1 MNVRGSIYWSFV
13 SQALI
18 FIISFGN
25 TVALARILTPHEFG
39 IFAIAVAAQAV
50 VQIFVNFGVSAY
62 VTQHENLTPGVLTS
76 AFTVN
81 AIVLVIFTTV
91 LFSVSFF
98 TQPLLGNADAG
109 SVLRILAISA
119 LVNIFAF
126 RSTAMLA
133 REMAF
138 KVISLVTLLSVM
150 VTAAVTLGSALLG
163 ASYMSAAWGI
173 LAGSVLQAFM
183 YNILGFRHISLRV
196 SLAGSREIFRF
207 GMTMSLLSGASALA
221 ARMSEIVLGRVQGM
235 SALGLYSRAT
245 GITAI
250 IQDNIY
256 ATATKIS
263 YVKMADESRKTG
275 SLGPTLLRSLQLITG
290 LLWPVQIG
298 LAVTAGPV
306 IRFMYGDKWTMAS
319 TPLSFI
325 LIAQAIM
332 LMFGMNWE
340 VFTLTGNLPRQAK
353 LEITR
358 TALGAIAFLI
368 CAQFSLVAAAAS
380 RVLEALIG
388 LFLYRGKIAELAK
401 VEQSQLRRIYGE
413 GALLTICAV
422 LPVLILMMIW
432 HWSALTPLAPLF
444 ACIGTG
450 VALWLVGLHVLRHP
464 LREEMQVIIRSVRGR
479 LSTAAKG

>member
-1 MNVRGSIYWSFV
+1 
-13 SQALI
+13 
-18 FIISFGN
+18 
-25 TVALARILTPHEFG
+25 
-39 IFAIAVAAQAV
+39 
-50 VQIFVNFGVSAY
+50 
-62 VTQHENLTPGVLTS
+62 
-76 AFTVN
+76 
-81 AIVLVIFTTV
+81 
-91 LFSVSFF
+91 
-98 TQPLLGNADAG
+98 
-109 SVLRILAISA
+109 
-119 LVNIFAF
+119 
-126 RSTAMLA
+126 
-133 REMAF
+133 
-138 KVISLVTLLSVM
+138 
-150 VTAAVTLGSALLG
+150 
-163 ASYMSAAWGI
+163 
-173 LAGSVLQAFM
+173 
-183 YNILGFRHISLRV
+183 
-196 SLAGSREIFRF
+196 
-207 GMTMSLLSGASALA
+207 
-221 ARMSEIVLGRVQGM
+221 
-235 SALGLYSRAT
+235 
-245 GITAI
+245 
-250 IQDNIY
+250 
-256 ATATKIS
+256 
-263 YVKMADESRKTG
+263 MADESRKTG

-340 VFTLTGNLPRQAK
+340 VFTLTGNLRRQAK

-358 TALGAIAFLI
+358 TALGAVAFLI

-464 LREEMQVIIRSVRGR
+464 LREEMQVIIRSVQGR